1 MFPSGDTHY
10 AGVADRASRCATV
23 ADELNRQIAAE
34 GPAGR

>member
-10 AGVADRASRCATV
+10 AGVDEHASRCATV
-23 ADELNRQIAAE
+23 ANELNRQIAAE